1 MRFAIGL
8 IIGATL
14 ATPVAGAV
22 AYAARE
28 SATDEIRERHVI
40 LDAEYRM
47 ACARG
52 VAAGWAWRELAEA
65 KAEHLTGGNVWIETL
80 TTEGP

>member
-14 ATPVAGAV
+14 ATPIAGAV

-28 SATDEIRERHVI
+28 SATDEIRERHVT

-65 KAEHLTGGNVWIETL
+65 KATGLTDDRVWVTTL
-80 TTEGP
+80 EEGP